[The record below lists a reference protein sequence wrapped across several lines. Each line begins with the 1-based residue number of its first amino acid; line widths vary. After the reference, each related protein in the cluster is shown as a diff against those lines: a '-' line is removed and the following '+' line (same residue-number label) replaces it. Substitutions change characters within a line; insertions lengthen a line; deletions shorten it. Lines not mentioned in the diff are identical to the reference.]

1 MILMM
6 SEGIIIYL
14 LCGLA
19 MNLMA
24 LYLGVIFIVSLAII
38 IFGAVVGISAKDQM
52 AAGTL
57 GTPLMMLLSDTA
69 GVLNHE

>member
-1 MILMM
+1 
-6 SEGIIIYL
+6 
-14 LCGLA
+14 
-19 MNLMA
+19 MA

-57 GTPLMMLLSDTA
+57 GTPLMMLFLILSLIHIYCTGSDDA
-69 GVLNHE
+69 